1 MPMAL
6 VQFSVASS
14 VRTQLPK
21 LRQGFGFAQCQGLP
35 FAFAGMECE
44 TNSCFEA
51 KRMGRP
57 RVSLLSAIPQCV
69 SYSGSPHP
77 NVAESEVSDC

>member
-1 MPMAL
+1 MPGAL
-6 VQFSVASS
+6 VQFAVASS
-14 VRTQLPK
+14 VRTQLPT

-44 TNSCFEA
+44 TYRCFVA

-57 RVSLLSAIPQCV
+57 V
-69 SYSGSPHP
+69 
-77 NVAESEVSDC
+77 